1 MTRPSVVCLLGK
13 SPKPG
18 TIVDLI
24 HGDLIARSIPVQI
37 HLPHD
42 SGSLGTEQW
51 PNNTLIVHRGLNK
64 EMLDQLE
71 QTEADGWRFCNSPTS
86 SILARDRK
94 ALMCR
99 LQGAGLPV
107 PICEQTAD
115 WPDVIRIG
123 AERSVVVKAA
133 DGTVGRGTRIVMA
146 ARNAL
151 PRTAAFSGPYHVE
164 EYIES
169 DGLDRKLYVAGS
181 SCFGLI
187 KPWPRNPHVPAQSF
201 DASPELVD
209 LAKAV
214 GVATGLEI
222 FGVDVLLGSQGP
234 KIVDVNVFPGFRGI
248 DEAHSAVVH
257 HLLERLRA

>member
-18 TIVDLI
+18 TIFDLI
-24 HGDLIARSIPVQI
+24 QDDLIASNIPVQI
-37 HLPHD
+37 LLPHD
-42 SGSLGTEQW
+42 TGSLGTEQW
-51 PNNTLIVHRGLNK
+51 PQDTLVVHRGLNK

-71 QTEADGWRFCNSPTS
+71 QTEADGWRVCNSPTS
-86 SILARDRK
+86 SILARDRN

-99 LQGAGLPV
+99 LRSAGLPV
-107 PICEQTAD
+107 PICQQKTD
-115 WPDVIRIG
+115 WVDVIRMG
-123 AERSVVVKAA
+123 AERSVVVKAV

-151 PRTAAFSGPYHVE
+151 PKIAAFSGPYHVE
-164 EYIES
+164 EYIQN

-187 KPWPRNPHVPAQSF
+187 KPWPRNPDVPAQSF

-222 FGVDVLLGSQGP
+222 FGVDVLLGAKGP
-234 KIVDVNVFPGFRGI
+234 MIVDVNVFPGFRGI
-248 DEAHSAVVH
+248 DQAHSAVVH
-257 HLLERLRA
+257 HLLERLGM